1 LHAIRVNGISTC
13 KQKETQPMHS
23 ILVFILFVFASN
35 MVASAAPGENV
46 AVSDTIASVVH
57 TSDGLVQA
65 DPYTLRSQAHLVD
78 GIDPL
83 VGEDVIR
90 VVVEIPTGSTQK
102 WEVDK
107 SDGDLKWELKNG
119 TPRIVKYLGYPGNYG
134 MVPRTLLAEN
144 NGGDGDPLDVLV
156 LGPAVPRGSIIEVK
170 IIGLLEMLDKGEQD
184 DKLIGVMKGDA
195 LDSVDTI
202 KQLDKKFPGAS
213 SIVDTWFSN
222 YKGQKKIKTQGY
234 SGRKHARRVLDQ
246 ALADY
251 KSAKQLAEKPQ
262 P

>member
-1 LHAIRVNGISTC
+1 
-13 KQKETQPMHS
+13 MHS

-35 MVASAAPGENV
+35 MVASAAPGENI
-46 AVSDTIASVVH
+46 AVGDATASAVY
-57 TSDGLVQA
+57 TA
-65 DPYTLRSQAHLVD
+65 DVSTPAGPYTLRSPTHLFV

-83 VGEDVIR
+83 VGEGFIR

-107 SDGDLKWELKNG
+107 SDGNLKRELKKG
-119 TPRIVKYLGYPGNYG
+119 TPRIVNYLGYPGNYG
-134 MVPRTLLAEN
+134 MVPRTLLAEK

-156 LGPAVPRGSIIEVK
+156 LGPAVPRGSIIEVR
-170 IIGLLEMLDKGEQD
+170 IIGLLKMSDKGKQD
-184 DKLIGVMKGDA
+184 DKLIAVMKGDVF
-195 LDSVDTI
+195 DSVDTI
-202 KQLDKKFPGAS
+202 KQLDKKFPGVS
-213 SIVDTWFSN
+213 SIVDTWFSS
-222 YKGQKKIKTQGY
+222 YKGQKKIETQGY

-251 KSAKQLAEKPQ
+251 KSAKQLADQPQ